1 MWEEF
6 RHAHINTQLTHS
18 PQHTDKSSRYTHSY
32 TQSHVQLHTHTQ
44 HTPRDTG
51 LRNTLRDSAIT
62 QQTEARWH
70 TFTHYTLTHARRSW
84 SAGRQH
90 KVAEWT
96 EGVSRE
102 TQRPR
107 RLLNATGG
115 GAVPPPAA
123 RPCPRPDVAA
133 PPGHS
138 LRPAAPG
145 AAAARPR
152 RSAPGPAL
160 PVTRPNAP
168 RPRRRLASAACQ
180 RRAELAKQ
188 QTARHVGVGGRGAP
202 IPPFRASGLAL
213 PGMGGGRRGDNLFRA
228 RAPHTHTSG
237 THTHPA
243 TAPSG
248 GPGPRAHSHRPG
260 AHHTLNIPGHAAS
273 THGHTHIR
281 SRHSP
286 THPFPA
292 HLAFTRTHA
301 SPGGAHQPQ
310 TLPHVHIATQRT
322 DTQIP
327 EVFPRLHTNAR
338 ISQAHTPHT
347 RSLITRGQNP
357 QSTLGH
363 THNTN
368 T

>member
-248 GPGPRAHSHRPG
+248 GPGPRAHTATAQART
-260 AHHTLNIPGHAAS
+260 TLS
-273 THGHTHIR
+273 TFLDTQPARMDTLTSAPDTVLHTH
-281 SRHSP
+281 SRHTWHSRGPTQAPAAHTNPRHSHTYTSP
-286 THPFPA
+286 HSARTHRFRRCS
-292 HLAFTRTHA
+292 HAFTQMHE
-301 SPGGAHQPQ
+301 SHK
-310 TLPHVHIATQRT
+310 
-322 DTQIP
+322 
-327 EVFPRLHTNAR
+327 
-338 ISQAHTPHT
+338 
-347 RSLITRGQNP
+347 
-357 QSTLGH
+357 H
-363 THNTN
+363 THRTRVP
-368 T
+368 